1 LRGCAEGDL
10 RIARSRP
17 RAGRSEDYKLEE
29 KPTHHGALLPT
40 TTRSCRSTY
49 VASAVLGQV
58 VRLQAVAVIWYIVTE
73 LAPSVCESLVQPTF
87 TVNAD
92 SVPVSANE
100 VFGHVPFFNA
110 W

>member
-40 TTRSCRSTY
+40 TTRNWRST
-49 VASAVLGQV
+49 
-58 VRLQAVAVIWYIVTE
+58 
-73 LAPSVCESLVQPTF
+73 
-87 TVNAD
+87 
-92 SVPVSANE
+92 
-100 VFGHVPFFNA
+100 
-110 W
+110 